1 MGEVMTKCDLRDDWA
16 RKYKAGSLRQRPPTS
31 EEGEALAREIN
42 AFSYLECSALTQQG
56 LKTVFDKAVAAALRL
71 ERSDLADGQGEGAR
85 DVAPGAPESQCVI
98 F

>member
-1 MGEVMTKCDLRDDWA
+1 MTKCDLRSDWA
-16 RKYKAGSLRQRPPTS
+16 KKFKDGALRQRPPTS

-56 LKTVFDKAVAAALRL
+56 LKTVFDKAVSAALRL
-71 ERSDLADGQGEGAR
+71 ERSDLRSDATQDVDNVEAR
-85 DVAPGAPESQCVI
+85 SGESQCTI